1 MYQRKD
7 RFYRKAKAA
16 GLRSRAAF
24 KIEELGRGLVRA
36 GDRVLD
42 LGAWPGGWLQITSRL
57 VGPRGLAVGV
67 DLVKVQ
73 PLGLPNVRVI
83 QGDVSDLATLD
94 DIRSALGGEAD
105 VVLSDMAPK
114 LSGIRDRDQAR
125 AEELARLALD
135 VARQVLR
142 PGGSFLCKLF
152 MSPGLHPLLAEVK
165 RSFEEASTVRPEA
178 SRKGSAELYLIARG
192 LRHSRL
198 RGVS

>member
-67 DLVKVQ
+67 DLVKIQ
-73 PLGLPNVRVI
+73 PLGFPNVRVI

-142 PGGSFLCKLF
+142 PGGGFLCKLF
-152 MSPGLHPLLAEVK
+152 MSPGLHPLLDEVK
-165 RSFEEASTVRPEA
+165 RNFEEASTVRPEA